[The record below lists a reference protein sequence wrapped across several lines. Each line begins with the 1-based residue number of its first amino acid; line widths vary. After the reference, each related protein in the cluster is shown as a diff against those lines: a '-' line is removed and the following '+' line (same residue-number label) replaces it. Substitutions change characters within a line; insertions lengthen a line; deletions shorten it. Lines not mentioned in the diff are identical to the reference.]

1 MKHGSVVGPLILI
14 GIGALF
20 LVNNL
25 NPELSVLGLLSR
37 FWPFLLIGWGA
48 LRLLEI
54 LFWAARGKP
63 LPVSGISGGEWVLII
78 FVSCVG
84 SSLFFVNERV
94 TWPPVQIRMKG
105 VEVFGRAYD
114 FPMEEKS
121 ATTGKTPRVI
131 VDNSYGN
138 ARIVASDGEQV
149 RVTGRKT
156 VRAYNQEE
164 AGRSAGQVHL
174 ELNQTGDTVTVSAVQ
189 NDRRD
194 DQFITTDLEITVPRG
209 AVIQGRGRRGDF
221 DITGTSG
228 NVEID
233 SDSASVRIQSVGGDV
248 RVELRASDIVR
259 ATDVKGSVDLKGY
272 GHDVELENVAGQ
284 VTVAGNYFGELQF
297 RNIARPVRFE
307 GGIKSRTSEFT
318 AAACPG
324 QIRMERGSLIM
335 EGVTG
340 PVVISAKSKDLQ
352 LSDITNSL
360 QVRLDRGDIELRPTQ
375 TPVPAMDVTTQ
386 SGNIELVMPENA
398 KFAIKAVS
406 DRGEVENDFG
416 DELKLTEQGR
426 GATLAGTIGQGPQV
440 TLRSDRGAVRVRKGS
455 AAEGPPPP
463 PKAPRVP
470 LPPGAAKDLV
480 VEQN

>member
-1 MKHGSVVGPLILI
+1 
-14 GIGALF
+14 
-20 LVNNL
+20 
-25 NPELSVLGLLSR
+25 
-37 FWPFLLIGWGA
+37 
-48 LRLLEI
+48 
-54 LFWAARGKP
+54 
-63 LPVSGISGGEWVLII
+63 
-78 FVSCVG
+78 
-84 SSLFFVNERV
+84 
-94 TWPPVQIRMKG
+94 
-105 VEVFGRAYD
+105 
-114 FPMEEKS
+114 
-121 ATTGKTPRVI
+121 
-131 VDNSYGN
+131 
-138 ARIVASDGEQV
+138 
-149 RVTGRKT
+149 
-156 VRAYNQEE
+156 
-164 AGRSAGQVHL
+164 
-174 ELNQTGDTVTVSAVQ
+174 
-189 NDRRD
+189 
-194 DQFITTDLEITVPRG
+194 
-209 AVIQGRGRRGDF
+209 
-221 DITGTSG
+221 
-228 NVEID
+228 
-233 SDSASVRIQSVGGDV
+233 
-248 RVELRASDIVR
+248 
-259 ATDVKGSVDLKGY
+259 
-272 GHDVELENVAGQ
+272 VAGQ

-297 RNIARPVRFE
+297 RNIAKPVRFE

-324 QIRMERGSLIM
+324 QIRMERGNLIM

-352 LSDITNSL
+352 LTDITNSL

-463 PKAPRVP
+463 PRAPRVP